1 MTQKNT
7 NQNLYVIQSGQPLES
22 SNRSVPVVLL
32 HGLFGMARNLGGVA
46 RALADQYTVYSIDLP
61 NHGRS
66 PHSDTHLDRQANL
79 VNMTI
84 ESMAK
89 DVLATLDALGVNCF
103 MLLGHSLGGKVAMHM
118 ALHFPHR
125 VGKLLVADI
134 APVAYSPRHQS
145 IFAAL
150 EGIDLT
156 ECESRAAVQKQLGIA
171 IDDTAIA
178 QFLLQSIEK
187 TPQGLRWRMNLP
199 AIKSS
204 YHSLSAAVSA
214 PPNSQGFSKPTL
226 FIGGENSHYI
236 LPEYEA
242 ATRAL
247 FPNFEFRQIAGAG
260 HWLHAEKP
268 RLFNAMVA
276 KFFEP
281 SSED

>member
-7 NQNLYVIQSGQPLES
+7 TQNLYVIQSGKTLES
-22 SNRSVPVVLL
+22 SNSIVPVVLL

-46 RALADQYTVYSIDLP
+46 RALADQYAVYSIDLP

-66 PHSDTHLDRQANL
+66 PHSDTNLDEHATL

-84 ESMAK
+84 ESMAS
-89 DVLATLDALGVNCF
+89 DVLATLDALGVNSF
-103 MLLGHSLGGKVAMHM
+103 MLLGHSLGGKVAMHI

-125 VGKLLVADI
+125 VSKLLVADI
-134 APVAYSPRHQS
+134 APVAYSPRHQT

-156 ECESRAAVQKQLGIA
+156 QCESRAAVQKQLESV

-187 TPQGLRWRMNLP
+187 TPQGLRWRMNLS
-199 AIKSS
+199 AVKAS
-204 YHSLSAAVSA
+204 YHSLSAAVSP
-214 PPNSQGFSKPTL
+214 PPNNKGFSKPTL
-226 FIGGENSHYI
+226 FIGGENSQYI
-236 LPEYEA
+236 LPKYES

-247 FPNFEFRQIAGAG
+247 FPNFKFRQIADAG

-268 RLFNAMVA
+268 VVFNRLVA
-276 KFFEP
+276 EFFA
-281 SSED
+281 D